1 MRFRFLAAPVR
12 HMVIRRLNF
21 TVRGDMRL
29 ALLLLTLGASAVACA
44 GEGSIPV
51 EGSNPTVA
59 ANAVL
64 LEAVGIGTTGG
75 TFAAIL
81 PKGCKL
87 PCSASNTFGTAK
99 DGQRDITLH
108 LFRGNSRLLT
118 EAHALGS
125 YQISGFTPG
134 PRGTTIVVVTLR
146 VDTSGI
152 HLSANDN
159 HADTT
164 LAILRVAP

>member
-1 MRFRFLAAPVR
+1 
-12 HMVIRRLNF
+12 
-21 TVRGDMRL
+21 MRL
-29 ALLLLTLGASAVACA
+29 ALLLLALEASAVACA

-51 EGSNPTVA
+51 EGSNLTVA
-59 ANAVL
+59 ANGVL
-64 LEAVGIGTTGG
+64 LGAVGIGTIGG
-75 TFAAIL
+75 VFAAIL
-81 PKGCKL
+81 PKGCRL

-108 LFRGNSRLLT
+108 LFRGNSRLVS

-125 YQISGFTPG
+125 YEISGFTAG

-146 VDTSGI
+146 ADTSGI

-159 HADTT
+159 HSDTA
-164 LAILRVAP
+164 LAIRRVAP